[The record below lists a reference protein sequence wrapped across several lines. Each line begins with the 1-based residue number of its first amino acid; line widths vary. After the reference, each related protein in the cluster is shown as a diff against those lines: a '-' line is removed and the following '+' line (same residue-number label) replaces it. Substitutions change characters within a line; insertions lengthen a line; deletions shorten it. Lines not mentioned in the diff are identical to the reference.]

1 MYSRKCTY
9 FYLEGSGAE
18 LSTKK
23 YILPHLASSMDLIV
37 GWGRSV
43 SSESVQILVPDSGAW
58 VIAKVNGSVSIGIHG
73 KARY

>member
-1 MYSRKCTY
+1 
-9 FYLEGSGAE
+9 
-18 LSTKK
+18 
-23 YILPHLASSMDLIV
+23 MDLIV